1 MEQVMKDNWSLV
13 LEPTS
18 KAQWCH
24 LLHEAQGMIGW
35 RMSAGVESYILLM
48 LEHYSEE
55 GGFDCVIAL
64 DYMRSLAK
72 SGREKLDGLRHVG
85 DRCLLMTG
93 LFPERIISSTL
104 PVSYYVG
111 VGQSAYR
118 EVAHSVLNVKE
129 LAVDREL
136 YLDLS
141 LSFVGVMDV
150 LTAMRHVSSD

>member
-1 MEQVMKDNWSLV
+1 MKNSWSLV

-18 KAQWCH
+18 KAQWCY
-24 LLHEAQGMIGW
+24 LLSEAQELVGW
-35 RMSAGVESYILLM
+35 RMSGGVESYLLLM

-64 DYMRSLAK
+64 DYMQSLAE
-72 SGREKLDGLRHVG
+72 SGRTKVNGLRHVG

-93 LFPERIISSTL
+93 LFPERIISRAL

-118 EVAHSVLNVKE
+118 EIAYGIVSTQE
-129 LAVDREL
+129 LMVDREL

-141 LSFVGVMDV
+141 QSFVGVMDV
-150 LTAMRHVSSD
+150 LTAMRHVSSN